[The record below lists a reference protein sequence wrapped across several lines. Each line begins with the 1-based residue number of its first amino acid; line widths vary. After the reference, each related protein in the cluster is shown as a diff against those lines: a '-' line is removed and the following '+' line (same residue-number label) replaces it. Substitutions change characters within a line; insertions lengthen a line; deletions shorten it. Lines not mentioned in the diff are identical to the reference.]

1 MENQRSE
8 EVLAEVK
15 KLLDKSKGGL
25 VPLGILAILVIIGL
39 FGSFYTIE
47 PDEVGVVRRFGK
59 YIKSTQPGLH
69 FKIPYGIEKVT
80 PVRVRHIYTEE
91 FGIRTL
97 KAGRKTRFSPRSY
110 LDESLML
117 TGDLNILDVRWI
129 VQYRID
135 NPVKY
140 LFNTRD
146 PENNIRDISEVVMRR
161 LVGDYS
167 VDEALT
173 AKRSEINDR
182 AQLGIQNLM
191 DKYGTGVR
199 IVAVRLQD
207 VNPPD
212 RVKPAFNEVNQ
223 AKQEKD
229 RMVNQA
235 KEAYNRVIPKA
246 EGEKEKTIKEAE
258 GYEIDKINR
267 AQGDI
272 ERFNSVLIEYKKA
285 PEITRKRLYLETMA
299 EVIPKAKQK
308 YITDPKQA
316 SILPLLNIGS
326 DEGGGK

>member
-15 KLLDKSKGGL
+15 KLLNRGRGGL
-25 VPLGILAILVIIGL
+25 IPLGILGLLVIIGL

-47 PDEVGVVRRFGK
+47 PDEVGVVKRFGK
-59 YIKSTQPGLH
+59 YLTSTSPGLH
-69 FKIPYGIEKVT
+69 FKLPFGIDKVK
-80 PVRVRHIYTEE
+80 PVRIRHIFKEE
-91 FGIRTL
+91 FGVRTI

-129 VQYRID
+129 VQYRIED
-135 NPVKY
+135 PVKY
-140 LFNTRD
+140 LFKTRD

-167 VDEALT
+167 VDEVLSS
-173 AKRSEINDR
+173 KRPEINDQ
-182 AQLGIQNLM
+182 AQLGIQEIM
-191 DKYGTGVR
+191 DKYETGVR
-199 IVAVRLQD
+199 IVTVKLQD

-223 AKQEKD
+223 AKQEKE
-229 RMVNQA
+229 RLVNQA
-235 KEAYNRVIPKA
+235 LEAYNRVIPKA
-246 EGEKEKTIKEAE
+246 EGEKKQTIKEAE

-272 ERFNSVLIEYKKA
+272 ERFNSVLVEYQKA

-316 SILPLLNIGS
+316 SILPLWNIGR
-326 DEGGGK
+326 EQGGGK